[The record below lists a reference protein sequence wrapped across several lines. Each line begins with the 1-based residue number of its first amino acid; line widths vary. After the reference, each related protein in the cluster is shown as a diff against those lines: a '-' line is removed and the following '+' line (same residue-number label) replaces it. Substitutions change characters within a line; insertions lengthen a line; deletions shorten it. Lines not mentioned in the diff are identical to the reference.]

1 MMETAQI
8 EACLLEFLRQ
18 GIFSSQTVVTEETDL
33 VANGFDSLSLVSLLQ
48 FIEKEFGLW
57 LPENEINE
65 ANLKNVRALAAV
77 IARLLHERTL
87 SP

>member
-1 MMETAQI
+1 MMEPAQI
-8 EACLLEFLRQ
+8 QARLLEFLRQ
-18 GIFSSQTVVTEETDL
+18 GIFSPQTVVMEETDL

-57 LPENEINE
+57 LPEKEINE

-77 IARLLHERTL
+77 IVRLLHACPP
-87 SP
+87 SS

>member
-48 FIEKEFGLW
+48 FVEKEFGLW

-77 IARLLHERTL
+77 VARLLHERTL

>member
-8 EACLLEFLRQ
+8 EACLLEFLRR
-18 GIFSSQTVVTEETDL
+18 GIFSPQTVVTEETDL
-33 VANGFDSLSLVSLLQ
+33 VANGFDSLSLVALLQ

-77 IARLLHERTL
+77 VARLLHERPP

>member
-1 MMETAQI
+1 METAQI

-77 IARLLHERTL
+77 VARLLHERTL

>member
-1 MMETAQI
+1 MMEPAQI
-8 EACLLEFLRQ
+8 QARLIDFLRQ
-18 GIFSSQTVVTEETDL
+18 GIFSPQTVVTEETDL
-33 VANGFDSLSLVSLLQ
+33 VANGFDSLSLVALLQ

-65 ANLKNVRALAAV
+65 ATLKNVRALAAV
-77 IARLLHERTL
+77 IVRLLHERPP

>member
-1 MMETAQI
+1 MMEPAQI
-8 EACLLEFLRQ
+8 QTRLLEFLRQ

-57 LPENEINE
+57 LPESEINE

-77 IARLLHERTL
+77 VARLLHERPP

>member
-77 IARLLHERTL
+77 VARLLHERTL

>member
-1 MMETAQI
+1 MMEPAQI
-8 EACLLEFLRQ
+8 QTRLLEFLRQ
-18 GIFSSQTVVTEETDL
+18 GIFSPQTVVMEETDL

-65 ANLKNVRALAAV
+65 ATLKNVRTLAAV
-77 IARLLHERTL
+77 IARLLHERL
-87 SP
+87 PSS

>member
-1 MMETAQI
+1 MMEPAQI
-8 EACLLEFLRQ
+8 QARLLEFLRQ
-18 GIFSSQTVVTEETDL
+18 GIFSPQTVVTEETDL

-65 ANLKNVRALAAV
+65 ATLKNVRTLAAV
-77 IARLLHERTL
+77 IARLLHERL
-87 SP
+87 PSS

>member
-1 MMETAQI
+1 MEPAQI
-8 EACLLEFLRQ
+8 QTRLLEFLRQ

-57 LPENEINE
+57 LPESEINE

-77 IARLLHERTL
+77 VARLLHERPP

>member
-1 MMETAQI
+1 MMEPAQI
-8 EACLLEFLRQ
+8 EARLLEFLRR
-18 GIFSSQTVVTEETDL
+18 GIFSPQTVVTEETDL

-77 IARLLHERTL
+77 VARLLHERTL